1 MPPYTRRKLP
11 KAVEMDS
18 GSLGTPLFCGRHA
31 DPTQNPLPA
40 AGHLTLDPEFACDH
54 APLIRFARR
63 PLLGVERQPVCP
75 ARFILRRTRMYCAA
89 PVCIALYAKF
99 PY

>member
-63 PLLGVERQPVCP
+63 PLLGGELVAPCKTLP
-75 ARFILRRTRMYCAA
+75 NYLRSSYY
-89 PVCIALYAKF
+89 VALYMQSVLIM
-99 PY
+99 